1 MWWHIQE
8 QNREIMDFIKNNEK
22 NITTLED
29 NFDLLEILK
38 ISEPED
44 FSYRLY
50 SNEDIKV
57 YVWLK

>member
-1 MWWHIQE
+1 
-8 QNREIMDFIKNNEK
+8 MDFIKNNER

-44 FSYRLY
+44 FSYRLIY

-57 YVWLK
+57 YIIG